1 MIIHKK
7 IILLILL
14 FFTISCSNNKVVN
27 NHGFNALEIK
37 ADKIKVDESNKNDV
51 LNNIGNPSSVSLFDD
66 NTWFFLQRNS
76 LNQSVF
82 KLGKSKIQ
90 KNNVLEVTF
99 DKYGI
104 VKTKKFYKIE
114 NMNSIK
120 VAKETTKNT
129 YQNNSYF
136 EKLLKSVKQKVESPK
151 TNRKR
156 R

>member
-51 LNNIGNPSSVSLFDD
+51 LKNIGNPSSVSLFDD

-90 KNNVLEVTF
+90 KNNILLISF
-99 DKYGI
+99 NNYGI
-104 VKTKKFYKIE
+104 VDTKKIYTINDMKKLNI
-114 NMNSIK
+114 
-120 VAKETTKNT
+120 VKNT
-129 YQNNSYF
+129 TVKKYDETSF
-136 EKLLKSVKQKVESPK
+136 AGKLLKSLDQKINAPK
-151 TNRKR
+151 NKSDK
-156 R
+156 